1 MTMDSR
7 FNCSLWIFSV
17 ILSLSFIACSKEEEP
32 IFNEEIIEIN
42 HPVYVSEAEQGD
54 YKNMYS
60 YERVDGKIRLKQID
74 LFKLGVKRYDLKL
87 RYDDQNR
94 LIECKRSVSVSDY
107 YYHENKILNEYLPS
121 DYSIQYDTNKLT
133 VTDNDDV
140 DNTKTYKLG
149 NDGFV
154 QEISW
159 NYKGKS
165 QVMTLKRS
173 NDDFIAVDYTLSSDW
188 THSLTSYIF
197 AFDEKKSVD
206 YLRMIL
212 PCLYSDHNILRTIIT
227 SNGEEISRIS
237 YACTYNSSAYPVIIQ
252 KNETIIKDGTVEE
265 SQRTRTTLSYISA
278 DNI

>member
-42 HPVYVSEAEQGD
+42 HPVYVSEADQGD

-188 THSLTSYIF
+188 THSLTSYSF

-265 SQRTRTTLSYISA
+265 SQRTRMTLSYISA